1 MQNDK
6 RQRFEVSFRDVKYP
20 RLEFKTGK
28 LLLVLPFGHS
38 PEVVLN
44 KHKKWIE
51 NKEKLIKDYMKE
63 AEKKR
68 IFKREEEELKELI
81 RSFVKKDCE
90 ELKER
95 VNKIFFRKM
104 KTKWASCSK
113 KRNLTINT
121 LMKFLPDYLI
131 EYIIFHEIAH
141 LKERKHN
148 KNFWKIVSRKFKN
161 YEEMEKELF
170 IYWFLIWEKYNKS

>member
-1 MQNDK
+1 MQIDK
-6 RQRFEVSFRDVKYP
+6 RQRFEVSFRNIKYP

-38 PEVVLN
+38 PEVVLK

-51 NKEKLIKDYMKE
+51 NKEKLIKDYIRE
-63 AEKKR
+63 AEKRK
-68 IFKREEEELKELI
+68 IFKRENEEFKELI
-81 RSFVKKDCE
+81 YSVVEKDCK

-95 VNKIFFRKM
+95 INKIFYRKM

-113 KRNLTINT
+113 KRNLTINI

-148 KNFWKIVSRKFKN
+148 KNFWKIISKKFKN

-170 IYWFLIWEKYNKS
+170 IYWFLIWKEIIS